1 MLIRCVCFLISSEA
15 LAQGPV
21 SDRAL
26 GVLSIT
32 TSPAGATVELVD
44 PQARSSKGTTPLT
57 IPLAVVGQWQVK
69 AVKEGFG
76 VEQTSV
82 DVSANETTSL
92 SLPLRL
98 AVALAVT
105 GLPDDAQ
112 VTVTGP
118 NFHGD
123 GGLPWMA
130 DGLTAGSYAVKV
142 TREGAHAFEWS
153 DRIAPGGF
161 VHVVAKLAPVALK
174 PTPRRPM
181 ECVHDEPVPS
191 PAQIDQD
198 MLDDKRASELIEIL
212 KRAMVRSDDGGEGM
226 AELLFQLGELYR
238 QKACFA
244 ERRAL
249 ASAGSREQADLREAT
264 MFKNAVISL
273 FQHILRDY
281 PRYERRDEVLFR
293 LAQLM
298 GKTRPA
304 MARYSELIKDY
315 PSSRFLPEAWVQLG
329 DRLCEQRAFE
339 KAHFAYERALLS
351 SDPRLQAMALAGRGW
366 CELNAGDAET
376 ASRRF
381 EEVVARCESSD
392 EDVKGDALRG
402 LTKALLSLGRVE
414 EARTVV
420 KKHAREPELTSLLK
434 LLDEASRR

>member
-1 MLIRCVCFLISSEA
+1 MLTRCLCFLISSEV
-15 LAQGPV
+15 LAQAPV
-21 SDRAL
+21 PNRAL
-26 GVLSIT
+26 GVLSIAS
-32 TSPAGATVELVD
+32 SPVGATVELVD
-44 PQARSSKGTTPLT
+44 PQARSSRGITPLT
-57 IPLAVVGQWQVK
+57 IPLAMVGRWKVK
-69 AVKEGFG
+69 ASKQGFG
-76 VEQTSV
+76 VEETTV
-82 DVSANETTSL
+82 EVLANETTNL
-92 SLPLRL
+92 VLPLRL

-105 GLPDDAQ
+105 GSPDDAR

-130 DGLTAGSYAVKV
+130 DGLTAGSYVVKV

-161 VHVVAKLAPVALK
+161 VHVVAKLAPMAPRSVPRK
-174 PTPRRPM
+174 PKDCMP
-181 ECVHDEPVPS
+181 DEPVPS
-191 PAQIDQD
+191 PAQVDQD
-198 MLDDKRASELIEIL
+198 TLDDKRASEQIETL
-212 KRAMVRSDDGGEGM
+212 KRVMARSDDNEGM
-226 AELLFQLGELYR
+226 AALLFQLAELHR

-264 MFKNAVISL
+264 LFTNAVISL
-273 FQHILRDY
+273 YEHLRREY
-281 PRYERRDEVLFR
+281 PRFERRDEVLFR
-293 LAQLM
+293 LAQLL

-304 MARYSELIKDY
+304 MARYSELIKDH

-329 DRLCEQRAFE
+329 DHFCEQRAFE
-339 KAHFAYERALLS
+339 KAHLAYERALLS
-351 SDPRLQAMALAGRGW
+351 SDPRLQAMVLARRGW
-366 CELNAGDAET
+366 CELSAGEPEPALK
-376 ASRRF
+376 RF

-402 LTKALLSLGRVE
+402 LTKASLSLGRVE
-414 EARTVV
+414 EARAYL

>member
-1 MLIRCVCFLISSEA
+1 MLTPCLCVLLSSEV
-15 LAQGPV
+15 LAQVPV
-21 SDRAL
+21 SNRAL

-57 IPLAVVGQWQVK
+57 IPLAVVGQWKVK

-105 GLPDDAQ
+105 GFPDDAH

-142 TREGAHAFEWS
+142 TRDGAHAFEWS

-161 VHVVAKLAPVALK
+161 VHLVAKLAPVALK
-174 PTPRRPM
+174 PAPRRPM

-198 MLDDKRASELIEIL
+198 MLDDKRASELVEFL
-212 KRAMVRSDDGGEGM
+212 KRVMVRSDDGEGM
-226 AELLFQLGELYR
+226 AELLFQLGELYQ

-264 MFKNAVISL
+264 IFKNAVISL

-281 PRYERRDEVLFR
+281 PHYERRDEVLFR

-329 DRLCEQRAFE
+329 DRFCEQRVFE
-339 KAHFAYERALLS
+339 KAHLAYERALLS
-351 SDPRLQAMALAGRGW
+351 SDPRLQAMALARRGW
-366 CELNAGDAET
+366 CELGAGDAET
-376 ASRRF
+376 ASKRF
-381 EEVVARCESSD
+381 QEVVARCESSD

-402 LTKALLSLGRVE
+402 LTKALLSLGRVQ

-434 LLDEASRR
+434 LLGEASRR